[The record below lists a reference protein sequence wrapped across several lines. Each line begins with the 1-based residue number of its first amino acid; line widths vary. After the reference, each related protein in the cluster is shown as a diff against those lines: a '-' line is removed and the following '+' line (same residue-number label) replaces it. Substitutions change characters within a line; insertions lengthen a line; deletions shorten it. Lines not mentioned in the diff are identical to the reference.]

1 MSLLI
6 IILIC
11 YHSILNWVDTNL
23 NPSYE
28 GEARILICVD
38 TTHTSINEG
47 EVRNSFYVDK
57 DKE

>member
-1 MSLLI
+1 MSTLI

-23 NPSYE
+23 NLSYE
-28 GEARILICVD
+28 GEARILIGVD
-38 TTHTSINEG
+38 TSINEG
-47 EVRNSFYVDK
+47 EVRNSIYFDK